1 MAAAGWPA
9 NKPETSQ
16 APPVQASTPASAAP
30 VQETPKSVVVFDEL
44 VIDGKLKPFIE
55 LTSSFAGAPV
65 VEIVRIRDLTA
76 TGY

>member
-1 MAAAGWPA
+1 M
-9 NKPETSQ
+9 
-16 APPVQASTPASAAP
+16 
-30 VQETPKSVVVFDEL
+30 QETPKSVVVFDEL

>member
-1 MAAAGWPA
+1 M
-9 NKPETSQ
+9 
-16 APPVQASTPASAAP
+16 
-30 VQETPKSVVVFDEL
+30 QETPKSVVVFDEV

-65 VEIVRIRDLTA
+65 VEIVRIRGLTA

>member
-16 APPVQASTPASAAP
+16 ASAAP
-30 VQETPKSVVVFDEL
+30 VAVQETPKSVVVFDEM

-55 LTSSFAGAPV
+55 LTGSFAGAPV
-65 VEIVRIRDLTA
+65 VEIVRIRGLTA
-76 TGY
+76 TSY